1 MTNSVHSDVMS
12 TFRVSSRRF
21 ETSPFHSCYVNDQ
34 TVMGVYAGRYY
45 PVNNGEDVAAGYHA
59 LRYTCALY
67 DVPERPVQI
76 DGPDAVPF
84 LEKIFA
90 RRIGD
95 LKTGRGRY
103 AIACT
108 PDGGTFMDGIL
119 FRQSETRFWYV
130 QPDGPLEAWLA
141 AHKAGFDVTVSDP
154 RSWVL
159 QMQGPTSLAVMSDL
173 TGRASDGM
181 KYFHSGFADIGDQR
195 LFISRTGWTS
205 ELGFEI
211 YTDGANTD
219 CPKLFAD
226 IMAAGEAHGLIFGS
240 ISSMEIRRIE
250 AGILDNLTDFDSRMS
265 PFAAGLGP
273 FIDLDKEGFI
283 GREALLKISDRRP
296 CLFGL
301 TAGEATPRYH
311 GAVLRDGQPLGFV
324 TAATRSPMLGQSI
337 AYVRFEKTGDW
348 AGQRLSVETDGGGEA
363 PCNIVELPFFD
374 KQKRIPRGLPLQ

>member
-1 MTNSVHSDVMS
+1 MTNSVHSDVKS

-21 ETSPFHSCYVNDQ
+21 ETSPFHTCYANDH
-34 TVMGVYAGRYY
+34 TVMGVYASRYY
-45 PVNNGEDVAAGYHA
+45 PVNNGEDVAAGYRA
-59 LRYTCALY
+59 LRNTCVLY
-67 DVPERPVQI
+67 DVPERPVRI

-84 LEKIFA
+84 LETIFA

-119 FRQSETRFWYV
+119 FRQSDTRFWYV

-141 AHKAGFDVTVSDP
+141 AHKAGFDVSISDP
-154 RSWVL
+154 KSWVL
-159 QMQGPTSLAVMSDL
+159 QLQGPTSLAVMSKL
-173 TGRASDGM
+173 TGGASDGM
-181 KYFHSGFADIGDQR
+181 RYFHSGFAEIGGRR
-195 LFISRTGWTS
+195 LYISRTGWTS
-205 ELGFEI
+205 ELGFEF
-211 YTDGANTD
+211 YTDGDNTD

-250 AGILDNLTDFDSRMS
+250 AGILDNLTDFDASMS

-283 GREALLKISDRRP
+283 GRDALLKNSDRRP
-296 CLFGL
+296 RLFGL
-301 TAGEATPRYH
+301 TAGEATPIYH
-311 GAVLRDGQPLGFV
+311 GAVLQDGRRVGFV
-324 TAATRSPMLGQSI
+324 TAATQSPTLGQNI
-337 AYVRFEKTGDW
+337 AYARFEETGDW
-348 AGQRLSVETDGGGEA
+348 AGKTLSVETEGGGEA
-363 PCNIVELPFFD
+363 PCKIVELPFFD
-374 KQKRIPRGLPLQ
+374 KEKRIPRGLQL